1 MADTF
6 RILAA
11 DKLAEEGLAYL
22 REQADCELIN
32 KPGLSED
39 ELAAIAGEHDAMI
52 VRSGVTVTAKV
63 LAHPGR
69 LKVIARAGVG
79 VDNID
84 LDAATDAGILVL
96 NTAEANTISTAEH
109 AFALMM
115 ATARR
120 IPQAHDKVAAGGW
133 DRDKFKGRQLAGKT
147 LGIVGFGRIG
157 QAIAARALAFDMT
170 VIAYDPFINSDTMM
184 DGKVKMCRDFADLV
198 PHADMLTFHVPLNEQ
213 TRGMMNAA
221 AFARARKGVIVIN
234 ASRGG
239 VIDERDLAAALD
251 SGQCGGAGLDVY
263 ADEPPPADHPL
274 RRHDK
279 VTLTPHLGASTVEAQ
294 QAVSVVA
301 AESVLMYLRGQGIRG
316 AVNAGGLRVDLDP
329 LQTRFVDL
337 SRRMAQL
344 ISPMCTRGIADVT
357 IELAGTPIHAAAGT
371 IERSILV
378 NLLKGHLDVPLNI
391 INVAGVARQ
400 RGIALRTVTLDEAKS
415 GLQLSLIVKGPPG
428 SVDAGTDPQDQTR
441 RIVGRVMDDLRPRII
456 EINGYHMDMVPAGT
470 MLLLQNEDR
479 PGMVGLVGTEMA
491 NANVNIADMAISRR
505 PTSGGPAGQYTALML
520 LKLDS
525 HPGES
530 LLNRLRHRPGI
541 LKAAVV
547 ELPGEAAG

>member
-1 MADTF
+1 MAERF

-11 DKLAEEGLAYL
+11 DKLAEEGLAFL
-22 REQADCELIN
+22 REQPDCELVN

-63 LAHPGR
+63 LAQPGR

-84 LDAATDAGILVL
+84 LDAATAAGILVL

-120 IPQAHDKVAAGGW
+120 IPQAHGKVASGGW

-157 QAIAARALAFDMT
+157 QAIAVRAMSFDMT
-170 VIAYDPFINSDTMM
+170 VIAYDPFINAQTMM
-184 DGKVKMCRDFADLV
+184 DGKVKMYREFADLV
-198 PHADMLTFHVPLNEQ
+198 PHADILTFHVPLNDQ
-213 TRGMMNAA
+213 TRSMMNAA
-221 AFARARKGVIVIN
+221 MFAKARKGVIVVN

-239 VIDERDLAAALD
+239 VIDEADLAAALD
-251 SGQCGGAGLDVY
+251 SGQCGGAGIDVY
-263 ADEPPPADHPL
+263 VEEPPPADHPL
-274 RRHDK
+274 RK
-279 VTLTPHLGASTVEAQ
+279 SPAVTLTPHLGASTVEAQ

-301 AESVLMYLRGQGIRG
+301 AESVLMYLRGQGIKG

-329 LQTRFVDL
+329 LQTRYVDL
-337 SRRMAQL
+337 ASRMARL
-344 ISPMCTRGIADVT
+344 ISPMCTRGIADIT
-357 IELAGTPIHAAAGT
+357 IELVGKPLHAAAGT
-371 IERSILV
+371 VERTLLV
-378 NLLKGHLDVPLNI
+378 ELLKGHLDVSLNI
-391 INVAGVARQ
+391 INVAGVAQ
-400 RGIALRTVTLDEAKS
+400 ARGITTRTVTIDEAKT
-415 GLQLSLIVKGPPG
+415 GQQLTVTIQGPPG
-428 SVDAGTDPQDQTR
+428 STDARTDPQDQTR
-441 RIVGRVMDDLRPRII
+441 RIVGRVLDDGRPRVT

-479 PGMVGLVGTEMA
+479 PGMVGLVGTELA
-491 NANVNIADMAISRR
+491 GAQVNIADMAISRR
-505 PTSGGPAGQYTALML
+505 KGADDRYTALML
-520 LKLDS
+520 LKLDT
-525 HPGES
+525 PPDPAV
-530 LLNRLRHRPGI
+530 LNRLTHRPGI
-541 LKAAVV
+541 LKSAVV
-547 ELPGEAAG
+547 ALPAE